1 MRFGRRHRNAPS
13 ARVRH
18 LEAMTE
24 QAEPWRLPW
33 PVTSGLAA
41 VITAALGWVL
51 VAGYCVLG
59 WISVPQLKASA
70 VLALSTQGWLLAHG
84 VSVSLPGAQL
94 SIMPLGLTLVIVLI
108 GLAACHQ
115 AVLHSRPP
123 LAGEIGSRLLRMSG
137 VFAVVYVVVLAGGR
151 QFVEAGGSAST
162 LLGAMALSCLLPLAG
177 FARALAWRPPRG
189 MTIVRTVGWSLAA
202 GLLVM
207 IAAGSAV
214 TATALIRGRSQV
226 IMIHESLLPGTLGG
240 VMLLLGQLAWLP
252 NLILWAGAW
261 SVGAGIQ
268 LGLGTV
274 VSPAQ
279 TTLGMLPS
287 IPVLG
292 AVPAAG
298 PMPPSCLLWLLSGV
312 AAGGAAAAV
321 LVKRL
326 QTRAAA
332 NGRQLGVDVT
342 AIVGAL
348 AGVGCGLV
356 FTLLQL
362 PAGGDL
368 GSVRLTSLGARM
380 SALLVM
386 APSTMGL
393 AGMATG
399 AVLGWRAGRS
409 DWQSVRSAEAPVPS
423 LNPADGPVP
432 AVATTGEAADEAE
445 VPTTVV
451 EDRSKLAERD
461 R

>member
-1 MRFGRRHRNAPS
+1 
-13 ARVRH
+13 
-18 LEAMTE
+18 
-24 QAEPWRLPW
+24 
-33 PVTSGLAA
+33 
-41 VITAALGWVL
+41 
-51 VAGYCVLG
+51 
-59 WISVPQLKASA
+59 
-70 VLALSTQGWLLAHG
+70 
-84 VSVSLPGAQL
+84 
-94 SIMPLGLTLVIVLI
+94 
-108 GLAACHQ
+108 
-115 AVLHSRPP
+115 
-123 LAGEIGSRLLRMSG
+123 
-137 VFAVVYVVVLAGGR
+137 
-151 QFVEAGGSAST
+151 
-162 LLGAMALSCLLPLAG
+162 
-177 FARALAWRPPRG
+177 
-189 MTIVRTVGWSLAA
+189 
-202 GLLVM
+202 
-207 IAAGSAV
+207 
-214 TATALIRGRSQV
+214 
-226 IMIHESLLPGTLGG
+226 
-240 VMLLLGQLAWLP
+240 
-252 NLILWAGAW
+252 
-261 SVGAGIQ
+261 
-268 LGLGTV
+268 
-274 VSPAQ
+274 
-279 TTLGMLPS
+279 
-287 IPVLG
+287 
-292 AVPAAG
+292 
-298 PMPPSCLLWLLSGV
+298 MPPSCLLWLLSGV

-409 DWQSVRSAEAPVPS
+409 DWQSVRSAEAPAPS

-432 AVATTGEAADEAE
+432 AVATPGEAADEAE